1 MINFTIFNR
10 IKEVENKRPLNILF
24 LNLNDQIQIPLKDYI
39 SLKEYGNLFVVCKS
53 PFQIGPLRGRLG
65 HLNIKFILSHQIPP
79 NVDFDIIIVESLE
92 NERLN
97 SLIEYFDFKY
107 VYTLLPS
114 SSLVLDGYYKFDE
127 NCFRFKLN
135 DVETDPI
142 QPSTENNTINNE
154 STANPIVDAE
164 EVEKK
169 EESNLTE
176 GDYDILIKEF
186 ATEPLKYDKYR
197 INYLRPMVPGK
208 ISIVLIIS
216 QLTDT
221 FFDVIRDVK
230 AQNQGLY
237 EFLIIDNGAGFRSN
251 VKPAIRYGTKMPI
264 EFCQYHAK
272 EISTGEYIIM
282 LDENSPTF
290 QVSEFIANGLYETR

>member
-1 MINFTIFNR
+1 MINFTVFNR
-10 IKEVENKRPLNILF
+10 IKEVENKISLNILF
-24 LNLNDQIQIPLKDYI
+24 LNLNDQIQIPINDYI

-79 NVDFDIIIVESLE
+79 NVNFDIIVVESLK
-92 NERLN
+92 NNKLN
-97 SLIEYFDFKY
+97 SLIEYFNFKY

-114 SSLVLDGYYKFDE
+114 NSLILDGYYRFDE

-135 DVETDPI
+135 DIETDPI
-142 QPSTENNTINNE
+142 QPPIENNE
-154 STANPIVDAE
+154 SNTNPIVEADE
-164 EVEKK
+164 K

-197 INYLRPMVPGK
+197 INYLHPMVPGK
-208 ISIVLIIS
+208 ISIILIIS

-237 EFLIIDNGAGFRSN
+237 EFLVIDNGAGFRSN
-251 VKPAIRYGTKMPI
+251 VKPAIRYGTKMPV
-264 EFCQYHAK
+264 EFCKYHAK

-290 QVSEFIANGLYETR
+290 QVSDFIANGLYETR

>member
-1 MINFTIFNR
+1 MNFAIFNR

-24 LNLNDQIQIPLKDYI
+24 LNLNEQIQIPLKDFI
-39 SLKEYGNLFVVCKS
+39 NLKEFGNLFVVCKS

-79 NVDFDIIIVESLE
+79 NVNFDIIIVESLE

-127 NCFRFKLN
+127 NCFRLKLN
-135 DVETDPI
+135 DVDTDPI
-142 QPSTENNTINNE
+142 EPTINTEETNN
-154 STANPIVDAE
+154 ANPIVDAD
-164 EVEKK
+164 EKEK
-169 EESNLTE
+169 EEESNLTE
-176 GDYDILIKEF
+176 GEYDILIKDF
-186 ATEPLKYDKYR
+186 AVEPLKYDKYR
-197 INYLRPMVPGK
+197 INYLHPAVPGK
-208 ISIVLIIS
+208 ISIILIIS
-216 QLTDT
+216 QLNDT

-237 EFLIIDNGAGFRSN
+237 EFLVIDNGAGFRSN
-251 VKPAIRYGTKMPI
+251 VKPAIRYGTKMPV

-290 QVSEFIANGLYETR
+290 QVSDFIEKGLYETR